1 MTILKTANAMR
12 RWSREQR
19 RQGRS
24 IGFVPTMGALHEG
37 HASLLRESVAN
48 NDVTVLSIFV
58 NPAQFAPHEDFDQYP
73 RTFETD
79 RTMAEK
85 IGATAIYAPRSDSVY
100 PEGYATYV
108 NVERLSD
115 GLCGGSRP
123 VFFRGIATVVTKL
136 FNAVEPDRAYFGQ
149 KDAQQCAIIKRMVR
163 DLEFDI
169 DVVEMPIVREAD
181 GLAMSSRNR
190 YLSEGDRQR
199 ALSLSQ
205 ALQHA
210 HGLMDAGER
219 RANTV
224 IAAVR
229 ESMQDVPIDYIAL
242 VDSETIEPVE
252 TIDRP
257 ILLAVA
263 ANIGPARLIDN
274 LKFTPVEC
282 TTRTVQTTAMQG
294 AKS

>member
-1 MTILKTANAMR
+1 MR
-12 RWSREQR
+12 NWSRDQR

-37 HASLLRESVAN
+37 HASLIRESVAN

-58 NPAQFAPHEDFDQYP
+58 NPAQFAPHEDFDSYP
-73 RTFETD
+73 RMFETD
-79 RTMAEK
+79 RAMAEAL
-85 IGATAIYAPRSDSVY
+85 GADAIYAPPSDSVY
-100 PEGYATYV
+100 PDGYATYV
-108 NVERLSD
+108 NVERLSE

-169 DVVEMPIVREAD
+169 DIVEMPIIREAD

-199 ALSLSQ
+199 ALNLSR
-205 ALQHA
+205 ALQNA
-210 HGLMDAGER
+210 RKLLDAGER
-219 RANTV
+219 NPKKV
-224 IAAVR
+224 IKAVR
-229 ESMQDVPIDYIAL
+229 AAMQDVPIDYIAL
-242 VDSETIEPVE
+242 VDAEDISPVAKV
-252 TIDRP
+252 DRP

-274 LKFTPVEC
+274 IKYTPVEC
-282 TTRTVQTTAMQG
+282 KAKTVHTTAMQG
-294 AKS
+294 TES

>member
-1 MTILKTANAMR
+1 MKILESAKEMR
-12 RWSREQR
+12 RWSRDQR
-19 RQGRS
+19 RHGRT

-37 HASLLRESVAN
+37 HASLIRESVAK

-58 NPAQFAPHEDFDQYP
+58 NPAQFAPHEDFDTYP

-79 RTMAEK
+79 RAMAAAL
-85 IGATAIYAPRSDSVY
+85 GAVAIYAPRSDSVY

-108 NVERLSD
+108 HVERLSD

-123 VFFRGIATVVTKL
+123 VFFRGISTVVAKL
-136 FNAVEPDRAYFGQ
+136 FNVVEPDRAYFGQ

-169 DVVEMPIVREAD
+169 DIIEMPIIREAD

-199 ALSLSQ
+199 ALNLSR

-210 HGLMDAGER
+210 RELLDAGER
-219 RANTV
+219 DAAKV
-224 IAAVR
+224 IDAVR
-229 ESMQDVPIDYIAL
+229 SAMQDVPIDYIAL
-242 VDSETIEPVE
+242 VDADDIAPVE
-252 TIDRP
+252 KIDRP
-257 ILLAVA
+257 ILIAVA

-274 LKFTPVEC
+274 IKYTPVEC
-282 TTRTVQTTAMQG
+282 KAKTVHTTAMQG
-294 AKS
+294 IQS